1 MKSLR
6 LNEEF
11 LLKNSV
17 GVVDLEDEVLQ
28 RLGMQKTTAVSYRYD
43 KEGNVQKWEGE
54 AVRDEELESL
64 VSVENYR
71 VAKHLVEYLVGDINL
86 NIMEQVGNSQT
97 QKTQNR
103 YKKGR
108 NRKRTSRKKKI
119 SVRVQFPW
127 GREQKYTCGTWIR
140 AEHCGYK
147 YWVKT
152 ICRQEGCPQC
162 GKPNSLYH
170 RELYLKMLGVVI
182 KMLKL
187 KGFIGYL
194 VITSTPELREKW
206 KDPKELRKFQEYV
219 RRLLKREGFPV
230 ALFRWHFAGDKSD
243 RYYPHLN
250 IILPLGYMP
259 KKKLERLKKLIE
271 RKTGIK
277 VVNYRYTRRL
287 KRIRQLVRYVSRSTL
302 RNQNEVPYEVFK
314 RFRKW
319 GVWGAKELGIVGK
332 ERGPN
337 KKELEEFWMALGA
350 LFSIVAQDGVKSE
363 EAGNIDDL
371 VKRFL
376 ELVGKDSGEDMERVV
391 KEASV
396 GGGGLKGR
404 VRRILEKVLEI
415 KGYPKLEE
423 LAGFIVRRGR
433 CIACFQKMKWK
444 WGGRKGPLITSG
456 DRVYKLGWGVWVIV
470 NNEEEYEEEFPF

>member
-1 MKSLR
+1 MRSLR

-11 LLKNSV
+11 LLENSV
-17 GVVDLEDEVLQ
+17 GVVDLEEEDFQ
-28 RLGMQKTTAVSYRYD
+28 RLGFQRTKAVSYRYD
-43 KEGNVQKWEGE
+43 GEGVQKWEGE

-64 VSVENYR
+64 VGVENYR
-71 VAKHLVEYLVGDINL
+71 VAKHLVKHLVEEINL
-86 NIMEQVGNSQT
+86 NIMEQVGNSGDKKT
-97 QKTQNR
+97 QKRRKKSKNR
-103 YKKGR
+103 T
-108 NRKRTSRKKKI
+108 RKSRKKKI
-119 SVRVQFPW
+119 SVEVQFPW
-127 GREQKYTCGTWIR
+127 GRDHKYTCGTWIK
-140 AEHCGYK
+140 AEHCGYG

-152 ICRQEGCPQC
+152 ICRQEGCPHC

-170 RELYLKMLGVVI
+170 RELYLKMLGVV
-182 KMLKL
+182 MRMFKL

-243 RYYPHLN
+243 VYYPHLN

-271 RKTGIK
+271 RRTGIK
-277 VVNYRYTRRL
+277 VVNYRYTRN
-287 KRIRQLVRYVSRSTL
+287 IRKIRHLVRYVSRPTFL
-302 RNQNEVPYEVFK
+302 NQNEVPYEVFK

-332 ERGPN
+332 ERGLD
-337 KKELEEFWMALGA
+337 KEELEEFWMVFGVLV
-350 LFSIVAQDGVKSE
+350 SVVAQKNVESGDVG
-363 EAGNIDDL
+363 IDDL

-376 ELVGKDSGEDMERVV
+376 ELVGKDSGEDVGRIV
-391 KEASV
+391 KEAS
-396 GGGGLKGR
+396 GGSLNPKER
-404 VRRILEKVLEI
+404 VRKVLERVLEI

-423 LAGFIVRRGR
+423 LAGFIVRKGR
-433 CIACFQKMKWK
+433 CIACFQKLKWK
-444 WGGRKGPLITSG
+444 WGGRKGPLITSE
-456 DRVYKLGWGVWVIV
+456 DTVYKLGWGVWVVV
-470 NNEEEYEEEFPF
+470 NRNEDYEEEFPF

>member
-1 MKSLR
+1 MRSLR

-11 LLKNSV
+11 LVNNSV
-17 GVVDLEDEVLQ
+17 AVANLEDEVLR
-28 RLGMQKTTAVSYRYD
+28 RLGMEKTKAVSYRYD
-43 KEGNVQKWEGE
+43 GEGNVQKWEGE
-54 AVRDEELESL
+54 AVRDEELGSL
-64 VSVENYR
+64 VRTKHYR
-71 VAKHLVEYLVGDINL
+71 VMNHLLEDINL
-86 NIMEQVGNSQT
+86 SIMNQVGNSRPK
-97 QKTQNR
+97 KTHKR
-103 YKKGR
+103 VRKSV
-108 NRKRTSRKKKI
+108 KRTRKTGKKKL
-119 SVRVQFPW
+119 SGVVQFPW
-127 GREQKYTCGTWIR
+127 GREHKYTCGTWLK

-147 YWVKT
+147 YWVRT
-152 ICRQEGCPQC
+152 ICRQEGCPNC

-182 KMLKL
+182 RMFKE
-187 KGFIGYL
+187 KGYIGYL

-250 IILPLGYMP
+250 ILLPLGYMP
-259 KKKLERLKKLIE
+259 KKKLERLKELIE

-277 VVNYRYTRRL
+277 VVNYRYTQNI
-287 KRIRQLVRYVSRSTL
+287 KKIRHWVRYVSRPTFL
-302 RNQNEVPYEVFK
+302 NQNEVPYEVFK

-319 GVWGAKELGIVGK
+319 GAWGAKELGIVGE
-332 ERGPN
+332 ERGLN
-337 KKELEEFWMALGA
+337 QEELEEFWMTFGVL
-350 LFSIVAQDGVKSE
+350 LSIVVQDSVKSE
-363 EAGNIDDL
+363 DVGNIDDL

-376 ELVGKDSGEDMERVV
+376 ELVGRESGEDMERVV

-444 WGGRKGPLITSG
+444 WGGRKGPLITSENE
-456 DRVYKLGWGVWVIV
+456 VYKLGWGVWVV
-470 NNEEEYEEEFPF
+470 VDSEEEEEFPF